1 MSTNTGHDDS
11 GSSPKSPRA
20 ALVNGEQ
27 STLRDGG
34 DTKTDPPTIML
45 DLSMLTR
52 CIDDEGNRDAAGAVG
67 QNTAQ
72 ASSILSAEELAEL
85 ERFFEAPDDF
95 MASAT
100 TTSADTLQLTAAEI
114 NVVRKFFDRTE
125 VVRARARAE
134 RR

>member
-27 STLRDGG
+27 STLRDG
-34 DTKTDPPTIML
+34 
-45 DLSMLTR
+45 
-52 CIDDEGNRDAAGAVG
+52 DDEGNRDAAGAVG